1 MKYGFIG
8 AGNMGSAIINGM
20 LKSKRFKDIVAYDIQ
35 KEKVQ
40 AFHNKVKYLSFDALV
55 KQADIIVL
63 AVKPQMMEGVL
74 EKLKDYDITK
84 KLFISIAAG
93 YSCGDFEEALDCKV
107 VRAMPNLNAIYGA
120 SITALCKGKKA
131 TKKDLSIAEAM
142 FEAVG
147 ETMLLEEKQLRAFG
161 AIAGA
166 SPAYTYMYADAL
178 AMAAVKAGL
187 PRDVAIEVAAKSIQG
202 SATTLLESHMHP
214 DLLRDKVCSPGGT
227 TIEGVH
233 VLEEEGFKGLVME
246 AIDAVI
252 EKDKKLK

>member
-93 YSCGDFEEALDCKV
+93 YSCGIL
-107 VRAMPNLNAIYGA
+107 
-120 SITALCKGKKA
+120 
-131 TKKDLSIAEAM
+131 
-142 FEAVG
+142 
-147 ETMLLEEKQLRAFG
+147 
-161 AIAGA
+161 
-166 SPAYTYMYADAL
+166 
-178 AMAAVKAGL
+178 
-187 PRDVAIEVAAKSIQG
+187 
-202 SATTLLESHMHP
+202 
-214 DLLRDKVCSPGGT
+214 
-227 TIEGVH
+227 
-233 VLEEEGFKGLVME
+233 
-246 AIDAVI
+246 
-252 EKDKKLK
+252 KKLWIVKLYVQCQISMRFMVLPLLHYVKEKKQPKKI